1 MLNENGKFII
11 STVFMHKVLSEKNVI
26 SKRGGEASVRPQ
38 IGSHC
43 EAQMTSKKHVLPVNI
58 GYLFRFN
65 CVGCHISF
73 SLSVTLSLTQACFS
87 LYFL

>member
-11 STVFMHKVLSEKNVI
+11 STVFMHKVLSEKNCNLK
-26 SKRGGEASVRPQ
+26 KRRRNQRQASNWL
-38 IGSHC
+38 C
-43 EAQMTSKKHVLPVNI
+43 EAQVTRKKHVLPVNI

-73 SLSVTLSLTQACFS
+73 SLSVTFSLTQACFS
-87 LYFL
+87 LNLL

>member
-11 STVFMHKVLSEKNVI
+11 STVFMHKVLSEKNCNLK
-26 SKRGGEASVRPQ
+26 KRRRNQPQ
-38 IGSHC
+38 TGSQC
-43 EAQMTSKKHVLPVNI
+43 EAQVTRKKHVLPVNI

-87 LYFL
+87 LNLL